1 MCRCPPRHATP
12 RRLRPMLPASA
23 GLDIAPL
30 GYPGVL
36 GGIRQAPC
44 RTQGPPYWPSCIVRR
59 CDRVRFSGTAGC
71 CATCCAGGTG
81 CGPSSTRS
89 CSSCGRHAADTAA
102 EARACALARAIT
114 RTRMRVRAR
123 MRMHARTRTER
134 ACSVECCTPRAGAV
148 RAHVGQFC
156 GLSNGDRTI
165 PSAARSAARL
175 EISARAR
182 ARARPRSKYRAGADD
197 RSAWD
202 GMLWGCLHG
211 LMRRARG
218 PSCCFQS
225 LQAA

>member
-1 MCRCPPRHATP
+1 MCRCLPRHATP

-59 CDRVRFSGTAGC
+59 CNRVRFSGTAGC

-102 EARACALARAIT
+102 EARACARACDHTHAHARKSTHAHA
-114 RTRMRVRAR
+114 RTYTHRAR
-123 MRMHARTRTER
+123 MQ
-134 ACSVECCTPRAGAV
+134 C
-148 RAHVGQFC
+148 
-156 GLSNGDRTI
+156 
-165 PSAARSAARL
+165 
-175 EISARAR
+175 
-182 ARARPRSKYRAGADD
+182 
-197 RSAWD
+197 
-202 GMLWGCLHG
+202 GMLHASC
-211 LMRRARG
+211 RG
-218 PSCCFQS
+218 SSRTCGAILWTFEWRSHNSFRCQIGRT
-225 LQAA
+225 AGD